1 MTTAAFV
8 YRHLLITVAATILFS
23 QSPHAMP
30 LSWSTSAGHQRS
42 RRDATDRHT
51 LPTPAGTVN
60 QNPVDVPTGSTSGG
74 GDMGSDNSNACANCP
89 NRPVPTEEQIGDLM
103 QELWTEPHP
112 MFLLSE
118 RAEKLH
124 QKRFCE
130 RANGI
135 CDNPQ
140 VEKTVKDS
148 VINNITSYLNSNL
161 DPSNP
166 CSPSYTIDYFPDRYP
181 RYLVQVNCNLAHAH
195 IHKVGPM
202 HYLQLNEESSIWVRT
217 TYPDVALGC
226 ICPSCVNN

>member
-1 MTTAAFV
+1 MSSISSTAKTKNTNLQTLAKLLSKNKQKMTTAAFV

-30 LSWSTSAGHQRS
+30 LSGIKAIEHHQRS
-42 RRDATDRHT
+42 RR
-51 LPTPAGTVN
+51 GN
-60 QNPVDVPTGSTSGG
+60 EE
-74 GDMGSDNSNACANCP
+74 CANLCSGD
-89 NRPVPTEEQIGDLM
+89 RPTEEQIGDLM

-130 RANGI
+130 RAYGI

-161 DPSNP
+161 NASNP
-166 CSPSYTIDYFPDRYP
+166 CSPSYTIDYDTRRYP
-181 RYLVQVNCNLAHAH
+181 RYLVKFNCNSAHTH

-202 HYLQLNEESSIWVRT
+202 HYLQLNEESIWVRT
-217 TYPDVALGC
+217 TYPDEPIGC
-226 ICPSCVNN
+226 ICPSCVSNS